1 VFEGSEVTDA
11 GQEKTGADRFWEWV
25 GKNSLRW
32 GPVAVVA
39 IAALFTALNREANIY
54 DIASSIFQ
62 VSGTIVALIL
72 PAAELA
78 NNFIRVFADDM
89 VIRIVEAES
98 VTPQERIAITTS
110 IANELK
116 QHLVPAWRGSLCA
129 LYAFLISCVL
139 MFAPLGSLT
148 IRSRAIPIDS
158 LLLGLD
164 LGFIIVGAFL
174 FFPTA
179 WYTYSLRSL
188 ENAKQVVASFV
199 KPPDM
204 SPGATGTAPAGP
216 TQPAEAMA
224 PEANSPK

>member
-1 VFEGSEVTDA
+1 MTAA
-11 GQEKTGADRFWEWV
+11 GQEKNRADKFWEWI
-25 GKNSLRW
+25 GEHSLNW

-89 VIRIVEAES
+89 VVRIAEAES
-98 VTPQERIAITTS
+98 VSPQDRIAITTS
-110 IANELK
+110 IASELK

-129 LYAFLISCVL
+129 LYAFLISCIL

-148 IRSRAIPIDS
+148 IFSRAIPIDS
-158 LLLGLD
+158 LLLGLA

-188 ENAKQVVASFV
+188 ENAKQVVADFV
-199 KPPDM
+199 KPQDTIP
-204 SPGATGTAPAGP
+204 GTAKMVPDGN
-216 TQPAEAMA
+216 TQPIKAMA
-224 PEANSPK
+224 PEDRGQK

>member
-1 VFEGSEVTDA
+1 MTAA
-11 GQEKTGADRFWEWV
+11 GREKIRADKFWEWI
-25 GKNSLRW
+25 GKYSLRW

-39 IAALFTALNREANIY
+39 ITVLFTALKMEANIY

-89 VIRIVEAES
+89 VVRIAEAES
-98 VTPQERIAITTS
+98 VSPQDRVAITTS
-110 IANELK
+110 IASELK

-129 LYAFLISCVL
+129 LYAFLISCIL
-139 MFAPLGSLT
+139 MFAPLGSVT
-148 IRSRAIPIDS
+148 ICSRAVPIDS
-158 LLLGLD
+158 ILLGLA

-188 ENAKQVVASFV
+188 ENAKQVVAGFV
-199 KPPDM
+199 KPTDT
-204 SPGATGTAPAGP
+204 SQGATETDPGGN
-216 TQPAEAMA
+216 TQPGKVIA
-224 PEANSPK
+224 PENKSQN